1 MTHPLVSTSRTRSGF
16 TLIEILIVVVI
27 LGILA
32 AVIIPQ
38 FTNAADDASIS
49 SARTQLQT
57 MRSQIELYRAQ
68 NGLYPTADGS
78 TAGSDVDSN
87 GSTDQWDDLINGNY
101 MRSSPVWP
109 SLFTESY
116 TASTGDLTL
125 VLASPYYDVNGDG
138 ASNATDATAV
148 AAW

>member
-1 MTHPLVSTSRTRSGF
+1 MIRNIRRAAARGF

-57 MRSQIELYRAQ
+57 MRSQVELFRSQTGSYPAASGSQ
-68 NGLYPTADGS
+68 VDWSGLISANYIRSAPS
-78 TAGSDVDSN
+78 WPNFFEEVYTAGN
-87 GSTDQWDDLINGNY
+87 
-101 MRSSPVWP
+101 
-109 SLFTESY
+109 
-116 TASTGDLTL
+116 GDLTL
-125 VLASPYYDVNGDG
+125 KLTTDPSYGMTSAEVG
-138 ASNATDATAV
+138 A
-148 AAW
+148 W